1 MHTLTVPTTDSDG
14 YSNWVRLGT
23 QPIPLLTLFTPAALE
38 ATSARVVF
46 EGSPDE
52 GATVYAIRDDAGA
65 RYGATVQTDTSP
77 QDGDSITLAPQKFQ
91 ANTWVRLQVAT
102 SSDAGVQQSTLA
114 RVFKLAEQP
123 L

>member
-14 YSNWVRLGT
+14 YSDWVRLGT

-38 ATSARVVF
+38 ATSARVIF
-46 EGSPDE
+46 EGSSDD
-52 GATVYAIRDDAGA
+52 GTTVYEIRQEDGT
-65 RYGATVQTDTSP
+65 RYGVTVRTATTGV
-77 QDGDSITLAPQKFQ
+77 DGDSITLAPQKFQ

-102 SSDAGVQQSTLA
+102 SADAGVQQSTAA
-114 RVFKLAEQP
+114 RVFSLAEQP